1 MSEYVKRSGK
11 GKNYN
16 VGKKYSAETYTSIF
30 KVAVK
35 YKKVV
40 GVYPLPT
47 HLSKMTLVSFK
58 VAKNALK
65 YVSGESAVLH
75 KPSH

>member
-11 GKNYN
+11 GRYYN
-16 VGKKYSAETYTSIF
+16 VGKRYLAEIYASIF
-30 KVAVK
+30 KVAVE

-47 HLSKMTLVSFK
+47 HLSKTTSVSFK
-58 VAKNALK
+58 VAKKL
-65 YVSGESAVLH
+65 
-75 KPSH
+75 